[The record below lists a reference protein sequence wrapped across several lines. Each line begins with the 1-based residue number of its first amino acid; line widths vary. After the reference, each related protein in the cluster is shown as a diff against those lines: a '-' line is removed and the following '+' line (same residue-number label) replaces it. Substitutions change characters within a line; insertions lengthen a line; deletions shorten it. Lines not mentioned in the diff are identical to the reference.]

1 MHGRQQ
7 HDKGRN
13 DGNEQAQAV
22 QPALEQGG
30 IEVLPPCERRNGHG
44 GQQHRNEQ
52 VKHGSPSRRGT
63 PQAARPSRSTRT

>member
-13 DGNEQAQAV
+13 DGNEQAQTV

-30 IEVLPPCERRNGHG
+30 IEVLPPRERRNGHG
-44 GQQHRNEQ
+44 GQQHRGPALQELGC
-52 VKHGSPSRRGT
+52 VLGLGGDG
-63 PQAARPSRSTRT
+63 